1 MSLIIFFCFI
11 IGAPIDGDFGEW
23 EAWGQCSHTCGESFR
38 SRKRKCDNPSPQN
51 GGRDCDLRWSTEII
65 RCNVT
70 NCPGISVIQNLGK
83 ILHSVYHLPNF
94 LIAGY
99 LSSNFCSFLV
109 QGSWS
114 SWGDYGSCSKTC
126 GGGNKTRDRDCTALT
141 NEASEEAPH
150 CPGDAYQTIECN
162 TNECPGEF

>member
-1 MSLIIFFCFI
+1 M
-11 IGAPIDGDFGEW
+11 
-23 EAWGQCSHTCGESFR
+23 
-38 SRKRKCDNPSPQN
+38 
-51 GGRDCDLRWSTEII
+51 
-65 RCNVT
+65 T
-70 NCPGISVIQNLGK
+70 N
-83 ILHSVYHLPNF
+83 LPNF

-150 CPGDAYQTIECN
+150 CPGDAYQTIDCN